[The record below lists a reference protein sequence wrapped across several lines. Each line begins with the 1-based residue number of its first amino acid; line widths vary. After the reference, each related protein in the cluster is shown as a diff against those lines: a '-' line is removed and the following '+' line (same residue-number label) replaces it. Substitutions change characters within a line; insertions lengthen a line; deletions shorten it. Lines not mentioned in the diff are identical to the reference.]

1 MGDAGDQASIAFI
14 ADGAGGIEQVEFHIT
29 DANGVAVWDW
39 VRTDPFDPPP
49 PFTFPDAGIYYL
61 EVVIC
66 NPNEWDT
73 ALIDVTLS
81 LEGADVLTPNV
92 LEGGTGDDTY
102 IVYAA
107 TDQVIEKAGEGTDTV
122 RSSFSYTLGNDLE
135 NLTLTGTAATN
146 GTGNGLANVI
156 TGNSAANVITGGGGG
171 DTLVGGGGGD
181 MLTGGAGA
189 DRFKFTATSD
199 SAPGAADVITDF
211 SGKTG
216 PRAQGDKIDLS
227 AIDANSNTAA
237 NDAFS
242 LVNKF
247 SGQAGQAYSSY
258 DKQSGTTSIY
268 LDVDGDRSPDMV
280 ILLLG
285 HVNLTT
291 SDFIL

>member
-1 MGDAGDQASIAFI
+1 M
-14 ADGAGGIEQVEFHIT
+14 
-29 DANGVAVWDW
+29 
-39 VRTDPFDPPP
+39 
-49 PFTFPDAGIYYL
+49 
-61 EVVIC
+61 
-66 NPNEWDT
+66 
-73 ALIDVTLS
+73 
-81 LEGADVLTPNV
+81 

-107 TDQVIEKAGEGTDTV
+107 TDQVIENPGEGTDTV
-122 RSSFSYTLGNDLE
+122 RSSLSFTLGEDLE
-135 NLTLTGTAATN
+135 NLTLTGTAATQWH
-146 GTGNGLANVI
+146 GQRAGQRHHRQFGRERDHRRRRR
-156 TGNSAANVITGGGGG
+156 

-211 SGKTG
+211 SGK
-216 PRAQGDKIDLS
+216 RAAAQGDKIDLS